1 MERDNAEPGRRSVR
15 VQPSESQFIA
25 HRENHQC
32 PGRALPGN
40 GGLGEGNRELQGRV
54 RDLTRL
60 DGWREISAGNE
71 KELLGRRT
79 LAMRHISM
87 IGRAHA
93 VAPPCYGRVSMPTA
107 LTRRRGCPGRDA
119 VR

>member
-1 MERDNAEPGRRSVR
+1 MERDDAQAGLDGVG
-15 VQPSESQFIA
+15 VQPSERQLA
-25 HRENHQC
+25 GRRENREHS
-32 PGRALPGN
+32 GIALPQ
-40 GGLGEGNRELQGRV
+40 GGEIGEGDREFQRRV

-60 DGWREISAGNE
+60 HGWREISAGNDV
-71 KELLGRRT
+71 ELLSRGT

-107 LTRRRGCPGRDA
+107 LTRRRGCPG
-119 VR
+119 